1 MRAPCCLFPMSAR
14 EAFLPSILENFGA
27 PTSLFIQFSD
37 KSIFNIALTCIYTP
51 YRIMSSYLYGFEKE
65 EKKDKIITSMLVC
78 VLYRQL
84 FHKISRLAR
93 YSTSYRFRII
103 ATLGLP

>member
-1 MRAPCCLFPMSAR
+1 
-14 EAFLPSILENFGA
+14 
-27 PTSLFIQFSD
+27 
-37 KSIFNIALTCIYTP
+37 
-51 YRIMSSYLYGFEKE
+51 MSSYLYGFEKE